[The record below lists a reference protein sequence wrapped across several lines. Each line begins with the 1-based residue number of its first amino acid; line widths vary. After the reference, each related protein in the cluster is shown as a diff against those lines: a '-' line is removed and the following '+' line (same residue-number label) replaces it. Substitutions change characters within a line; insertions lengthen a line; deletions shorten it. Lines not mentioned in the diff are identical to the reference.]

1 MSKRLLITGAGGFIG
16 AHCVEYFLENTN
28 WEIIGID
35 SFRHKGDLGR
45 LENIDFDDRFKIYY
59 HDLTL
64 PIQDQLYN
72 RITEAKV
79 DDRGNVIRKKVD
91 YIISSRRKGKLKKEL
106 C

>member
-45 LENIDFDDRFKIYY
+45 LENIDFDEDIYNEFY
-59 HDLTL
+59 
-64 PIQDQLYN
+64 
-72 RITEAKV
+72 
-79 DDRGNVIRKKVD
+79 
-91 YIISSRRKGKLKKEL
+91 
-106 C
+106 